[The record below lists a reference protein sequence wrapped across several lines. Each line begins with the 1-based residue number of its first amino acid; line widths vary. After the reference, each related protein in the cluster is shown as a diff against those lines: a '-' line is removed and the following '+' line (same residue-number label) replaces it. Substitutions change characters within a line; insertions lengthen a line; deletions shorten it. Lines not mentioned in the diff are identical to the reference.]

1 MPTIAIGVWSIEYPG
16 LKLNQEIGS
25 CAVNITMFAAARHPS
40 RTIVELMEKADRDL
54 TEVDE
59 INRHDLIPLTGKY
72 FNPVAYKSWPPSF
85 GP

>member
-1 MPTIAIGVWSIEYPG
+1 
-16 LKLNQEIGS
+16 
-25 CAVNITMFAAARHPS
+25 MFAAARHPS